1 MEINAMK
8 CPNCAGDISYS
19 PGQRVAKCPYCD
31 SILDIKADPAD
42 IALKQAIES
51 QKDTEAAR
59 ADYLEKVRKWKLKKR
74 IFMAAEFLL
83 TFIAYLLT
91 EIPQKDSG
99 LYELGMVIVLA
110 VFIAV
115 VAGPIWLNS
124 VIPPAPNVIEE
135 QIRLKKGPIQ
145 TIKSVALTFLVMLL
159 GLVVGIM
166 VYSKDKDNA
175 ETDENSTSDFDTGIS
190 ISDERED

>member
-8 CPNCAGDISYS
+8 FPNCAGDISYS

-51 QKDTEAAR
+51 QKDTEEAR

-74 IFMAAEFLL
+74 IFLAAEFVL

>member
-59 ADYLEKVRKWKLKKR
+59 AGYLEKVRKWKLKKR
-74 IFMAAEFLL
+74 IFLAAEFLL

-166 VYSKDKDNA
+166 GYSKDKDNA